1 VRNALRF
8 LGLLSAGL
16 LLVGAGTVQAA
27 EEMAES
33 TVNIRQSIG
42 FGSILGN
49 VRVNDAPMFFED
61 FMRNENS
68 PVPLPKPVGGDPGS
82 LSSANMPV
90 ARGPA
95 AASFVSSAGFTS
107 VAAGFIPARGSAM
120 SSPKQ
125 QADRAINRL
134 IRNLH

>member
-16 LLVGAGTVQAA
+16 LLMGLGTLEAA
-27 EEMAES
+27 EEMADS

-42 FGSILGN
+42 FASIPNN
-49 VRVNDAPMFFED
+49 VRVNDAPKFYQI
-61 FMRNENS
+61 MRNENT
-68 PVPLPKPVGGDPGS
+68 PIPLPKPVGGDDPG
-82 LSSANMPV
+82 ATTPI
-90 ARGPA
+90 A
-95 AASFVSSAGFTS
+95 AADFTS

>member
-1 VRNALRF
+1 LRF

-16 LLVGAGTVQAA
+16 LLMGLGTLEAA
-27 EEMAES
+27 EEMADS

-42 FGSILGN
+42 FASIPNN
-49 VRVNDAPMFFED
+49 VRVNDAPKFYQI
-61 FMRNENS
+61 MRNENT
-68 PVPLPKPVGGDPGS
+68 PIPLPKPVGGDDPGG
-82 LSSANMPV
+82 LSAMNMP
-90 ARGPA
+90 AHGPTATTPIA
-95 AASFVSSAGFTS
+95 AADFTS